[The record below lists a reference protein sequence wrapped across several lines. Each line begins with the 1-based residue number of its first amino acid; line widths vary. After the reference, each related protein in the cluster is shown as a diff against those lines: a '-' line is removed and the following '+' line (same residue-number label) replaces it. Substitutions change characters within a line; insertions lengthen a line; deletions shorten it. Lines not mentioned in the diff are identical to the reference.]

1 MENNETPQAAIDFIL
16 DLEKRGRRPSTVK
29 RYQYDLEDYLAWIRV
44 NEMSYH
50 DRETFTEL
58 FVQTY
63 FDFLI
68 TERSYSF
75 RTLKRVYSVLNQ
87 YHRFLIHKKIIS
99 DNPLSSIE
107 LLNDK
112 EDSFTEDMFITD
124 EELGSLLEVIPSEDG
139 LTENQLKAHELLSK
153 RNLGIIT
160 LMADH
165 GVTLHEVSAIEARH
179 LSFIKKELIIPTTE
193 QTAKRIIELS
203 SKVNEILFEYFRSI
217 PEAVRPAQ
225 YSADPFFVAFDFQRL
240 TYRWSYS
247 EDRPKR
253 LTEIAIQKMIR
264 QEIKRAGLRKGISAQ
279 HFRRTAILRAILD
292 RRDTEQIQ
300 YQFGMKTP
308 LTLNRYLNYAEGRS
322 VSSL

>member
-1 MENNETPQAAIDFIL
+1 MQNQETPQTAIDFIL
-16 DLEKRGRRPSTVK
+16 DLENRGRRPSTVR

-44 NEMSYH
+44 NELSYR
-50 DRETFTEL
+50 DRETFTTL

-87 YHRFLIHKKIIS
+87 YHRFLIHRKIIS

-107 LLNDK
+107 LHNDT
-112 EDSFTEDMFITD
+112 EDSFTDDMFITD
-124 EELGSLLEVIPSEDG
+124 KELEKLLEVIPSEQG

-165 GVTLHEVSAIEARH
+165 GVTLHEVSVIEVRH
-179 LSFIKKELIIPTTE
+179 ISFIKKELIIPTTE
-193 QTAKRIIELS
+193 QTAKRKIELS
-203 SKVNEILFEYFRSI
+203 PKENEILFEYYQSI

-240 TYRWSYS
+240 TYRWSYE

-264 QEIKRAGLRKGISAQ
+264 HEIKRAGLRKGISAQ
-279 HFRRTAILRAILD
+279 HFRRTAIFKAIQD
-292 RRDTEQIQ
+292 KKDTEQIQ

-308 LTLNRYLNYAEGRS
+308 LTLNRYLDYTEKRS
-322 VSSL
+322 VSSI